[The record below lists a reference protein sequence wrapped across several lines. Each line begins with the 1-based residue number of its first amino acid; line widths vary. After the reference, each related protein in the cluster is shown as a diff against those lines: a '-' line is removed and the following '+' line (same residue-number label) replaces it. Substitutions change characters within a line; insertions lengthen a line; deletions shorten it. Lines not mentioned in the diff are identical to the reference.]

1 MKVVTKQDGTGRL
14 IYSSEILTDIVHC
27 ALDEVKGV
35 VRAQDS
41 RKISDDVRIEQIGD
55 RIEVDVFVKL
65 LWTVEV
71 SDVASRLQNTI
82 KSTIES
88 MTEFR
93 VKDVNL
99 HVIGVEV
106 NEN

>member
-1 MKVVTKQDGTGRL
+1 MKVVSKQDGTGRL
-14 IYSSEILTDIVHC
+14 IYSSEILADIVHC

-93 VKDVNL
+93 VKDVNV